1 MNKDRVV
8 VFPILGKWAPK
19 CRASLANRQEAGLS
33 VARGPSRIVRCLLRR
48 ICRQSV
54 LLRPYSSS
62 RPAVPVTHPASP
74 AMTRAAWAAR
84 PTCFVGRGGQS

>member
-19 CRASLANRQEAGLS
+19 CRALLANRQEAGLA

-48 ICRQSV
+48 ICRRQS
-54 LLRPYSSS
+54 YSV
-62 RPAVPVTHPASP
+62 RIPVPVQPSRLPTLPAQP
-74 AMTRAAWAAR
+74 
-84 PTCFVGRGGQS
+84 